1 MPFFSLDKV
10 VTRPRCLPEKA
21 GKSKRAGACVGEMRI
36 VERSRGRR
44 RGLLANLGTPLALP
58 LLLSLALTLPWHS
71 LGASDCFVTA
81 GARSFDLSEL
91 AGAVRFKSKAPD
103 SFNWFYSFSACG
115 AVAAVTSGWA
125 PSCASSPPSAV
136 LQQTQS
142 ECKGL
147 GAPDT
152 RIVTTTGNGL
162 ALSFSG
168 GDSGR
173 SVLIE
178 IECADVMWPQVV
190 RWGHGAAP
198 GSYAALVRARAGCA
212 LACARTSEG
221 AVCGGEANGACR
233 TGIGADISKCTCN
246 VGRAGAACAERIHAP
261 VAIGTATRISSGG
274 LDFFFIAL
282 CTFAIWLGSLVFR
295 FVLLADSVS
304 AADSS
309 VAALSGASSCLRAVL
324 FAMLSVGLFVA
335 LSARGAFQGQTHYST
350 TFAPSPTK
358 TEPSPTGTSQEC
370 LKAFPGIATTWGND
384 RGSPKPT
391 HKIPIYIISFNNP
404 TFLKRMLFQAACF
417 NAPTV
422 VVDNDSDFLP
432 HKKLLGELN
441 RSGVPVYRLQN
452 KGAHTIFSDPSLF
465 ESLPP
470 YFAVSDADIK
480 FNPNLPMNFLEVMA
494 QLCGALGTKVGF
506 AIDTSNPKLHG
517 GAIGQHIRDWEEKF
531 WKETLDF
538 LNPLAAFNAQI
549 DTTFAVYS
557 KARALERQACTKA
570 ACNWF
575 DYDAVRL
582 AGNFTSEHTPWL
594 ADFYASWDPA
604 EIAAAYGDHGVS
616 KTSGSSMGNLMR
628 EHNLTS
634 ALSSS
639 PSQQGA

>member
-1 MPFFSLDKV
+1 MSSHK
-10 VTRPRCLPEKA
+10 
-21 GKSKRAGACVGEMRI
+21 
-36 VERSRGRR
+36 R
-44 RGLLANLGTPLALP
+44 RGPLATRGAPLALP
-58 LLLSLALTLPWHS
+58 LLLSLALALPWQS
-71 LGASDCFVTA
+71 LGASDCLVTA
-81 GARSFDLSEL
+81 GALSFDLSEL
-91 AGAVRFKSKAPD
+91 TGAVRFKSKAPD
-103 SFNWFYSFSACG
+103 SFNWIYSFSACG

-147 GAPDT
+147 GAPDS

-190 RWGHGAAP
+190 RWSHGTAP

-221 AVCGGEANGACR
+221 AICGGEVNGVCG
-233 TGIGADISKCTCN
+233 TVMGADIAQCTCN
-246 VGRAGAACAERIHAP
+246 VGHTGAACTERIQAS
-261 VAIGTATRISSGG
+261 VAKGTATRISSSGG
-274 LDFFFIAL
+274 LDFFFIGL
-282 CTFAIWLGSLVFR
+282 CTLAVWLGSLVFR
-295 FVLLADSVS
+295 FVLLADSFS
-304 AADSS
+304 AADSPL
-309 VAALSGASSCLRAVL
+309 AALSGASSCWRAL
-324 FAMLSVGLFVA
+324 QFAILSVGLFVA
-335 LSARGAFQGQTHYST
+335 LSVRGAFQEQTHHST
-350 TFAPSPTK
+350 IVPSSTKTRPSPAA
-358 TEPSPTGTSQEC
+358 SSQEC
-370 LKAFPGIATTWGND
+370 LKAFPGLATTWGND
-384 RGSPKPT
+384 RGGPEPT
-391 HKIPIYIISFNNP
+391 HIIPIYVISFNNP

-417 NAPTV
+417 NTPAV

-441 RSGVPVYRLQN
+441 RSGIPVFHLQN

-465 ESLPP
+465 EGLPP
-470 YFAVSDADIK
+470 FFAVSDADIK
-480 FNPNLPMNFLEVMA
+480 FNPNLPRNFLEVMA
-494 QLCGALGTKVGF
+494 QLSGALGTKVGF
-506 AIDTSNPKLHG
+506 AIDTSNPKLHS

-531 WKETLDF
+531 WKESLDF

-557 KARALERQACTKA
+557 KARALERQACTRE

-604 EIAAAYGDHGVS
+604 EIKASYGDHGVS
-616 KTSGSSMGNLMR
+616 KTSGSSMGSLMR

-639 PSQQGA
+639 PGQQGA